1 MGITNPP
8 SVKELSTPDSQTII
22 ERMVERNNMFIAY
35 EKVYGNKGAPGIDK
49 MTVEELMPYLHK
61 HWAAIKVRLLNG
73 TYMPQ
78 AVKQVSIPKPN
89 GGERLLGI
97 PTVLD
102 RLIQQALY
110 QVLIPYF
117 DPEFSENS
125 YGFRPGKS
133 AHQAISRAR
142 DYQTEGKRWVV
153 DMDLAKFFDEVNHD
167 RLIMRIKS
175 KVNDK
180 GLLQLI
186 RKYLNTGIMVDG
198 VATQREKGTPQ
209 GSPLSPLLSNIVLDE
224 LDKELERRGHS
235 FCRYADDC
243 NIYVRSRRTAERV
256 MSSITNFVEKKLKLK
271 VNKDK
276 SAVAKPSQRKFLG
289 YSFTSDKKPKIRLP
303 KESVKRFKSKAKQ
316 IFRMG
321 RGRNIIGLVKVNLT
335 PLIRGWITYFRL
347 TETKLFAEELD
358 GWIRRKLR
366 NIIWR
371 QWKRPYTRYKN
382 LLKLGLTEVRAR
394 MSAFNGRG
402 AWWNSGASHMNECF
416 KKKYFDNIGLFS
428 MLDYV
433 KTVRHH

>member
-1 MGITNPP
+1 M
-8 SVKELSTPDSQTII
+8 
-22 ERMVERNNMFIAY
+22 
-35 EKVYGNKGAPGIDK
+35 
-49 MTVEELMPYLHK
+49 
-61 HWAAIKVRLLNG
+61 
-73 TYMPQ
+73 
-78 AVKQVSIPKPN
+78 
-89 GGERLLGI
+89 
-97 PTVLD
+97 
-102 RLIQQALY
+102 
-110 QVLIPYF
+110 
-117 DPEFSENS
+117 
-125 YGFRPGKS
+125 
-133 AHQAISRAR
+133 
-142 DYQTEGKRWVV
+142 

-186 RKYLNTGIMVDG
+186 RKYLNTGIMVNG

-243 NIYVRSRRTAERV
+243 NIYVRSRRAAERV

-276 SAVAKPSQRKFLG
+276 SAVAMPSQRKFLG
-289 YSFTSDKKPKIRLP
+289 YSFTLDKKPKIRVP

-316 IFRMG
+316 IFRQG
-321 RGRNIIGLVKVNLT
+321 WGRNIGRLIKEYLT
-335 PLIRGWITYFRL
+335 PFIRGWITCFKL
-347 TETKLFAEELD
+347 TETKSFAEESD

-371 QWKRPYTRYKN
+371 QWKRPNTRYKN
-382 LLKLGLTEVRAR
+382 LLKLGLTDCRAR

-433 KTVRHH
+433 KAVRNH